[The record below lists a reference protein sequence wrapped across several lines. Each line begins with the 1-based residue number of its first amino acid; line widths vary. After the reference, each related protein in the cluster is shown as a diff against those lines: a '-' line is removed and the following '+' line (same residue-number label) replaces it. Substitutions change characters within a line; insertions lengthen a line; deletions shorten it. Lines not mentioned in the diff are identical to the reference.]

1 MFPCSCRSRWSATSS
16 ASSRP
21 RAPIVGTPTSRRSG
35 GNVATTT
42 DQKTLV
48 RAQVRH
54 LRTSAR
60 KARVILDHV
69 RGLSVMQ
76 AEATL
81 QFSPRAAARDVLG
94 VLRSATANANE
105 NHGID
110 KAELVIDHCY
120 ADEDRTLK
128 RFKPRGRGRASAI
141 HKRMCHITIVL
152 RHVEVA
158 EQRDIS
164 AAQATIAAE
173 SRRARTRRVP
183 GADALTAKLR
193 ETPGEDAEAE
203 DTAAD
208 EAAEPKAAAP
218 RAARKP
224 RAPKAAADGAGESE
238 ASEAAPKPARK
249 PRAPKAEATE
259 VADAESPEAA
269 NAGTTELAEPEAG
282 PRKAPRKKPAAKPT
296 EPASQPAED

>member
-1 MFPCSCRSRWSATSS
+1 M
-16 ASSRP
+16 
-21 RAPIVGTPTSRRSG
+21 
-35 GNVATTT
+35 ATTT
-42 DQKTLV
+42 DQPTLV

-94 VLRSATANANE
+94 LLRSATANAKE
-105 NHGID
+105 NHDID

-128 RFKPRGRGRASAI
+128 RFKPRARGRASSI
-141 HKRMCHITIVL
+141 HKRMCHVTIVL
-152 RHVEVA
+152 RHVEVP

-183 GADALTAKLR
+183 GAAAPAATAATAVD
-193 ETPGEDAEAE
+193 EAVAE
-203 DTAAD
+203 DTGA
-208 EAAEPKAAAP
+208 EETAEPK
-218 RAARKP
+218 AARKP
-224 RAPKAAADGAGESE
+224 RAPKAAAAETAESGDAE
-238 ASEAAPKPARK
+238 AEAAPKAARK
-249 PRAPKAEATE
+249 PRAPKAAATE
-259 VADAESPEAA
+259 
-269 NAGTTELAEPEAG
+269 TEETETETAEPKAAV
-282 PRKAPRKKPAAKPT
+282 PKAPRKKPAAKPT
-296 EPASQPAED
+296 EPAEQAADDAAGTTAEEGDS

>member
-1 MFPCSCRSRWSATSS
+1 
-16 ASSRP
+16 
-21 RAPIVGTPTSRRSG
+21 
-35 GNVATTT
+35 VATTT
-42 DQKTLV
+42 DQPTLV

-94 VLRSATANANE
+94 LLRSATANAKE
-105 NHGID
+105 NHDFD

-128 RFKPRGRGRASAI
+128 RFKPRARGRASSI
-141 HKRMCHITIVL
+141 HKRMCHVTIVL
-152 RHVEVA
+152 RHVAVA

-183 GADALTAKLR
+183 GAAAPSPEAAAL
-193 ETPGEDAEAE
+193 ETPAVEEGAAEEAAEPKAAAARAPRKPRAAKAAAGEAAKSATAEPEAVAPTAPRKPRAPKAAATEPAE
-203 DTAAD
+203 SET
-208 EAAEPKAAAP
+208 AEPKAAAP
-218 RAARKP
+218 RA
-224 RAPKAAADGAGESE
+224 S
-238 ASEAAPKPARK
+238 
-249 PRAPKAEATE
+249 
-259 VADAESPEAA
+259 
-269 NAGTTELAEPEAG
+269 
-282 PRKAPRKKPAAKPT
+282 RKKPAAKPT
-296 EPASQPAED
+296 EPAAQAADDAAEKTADEGDS